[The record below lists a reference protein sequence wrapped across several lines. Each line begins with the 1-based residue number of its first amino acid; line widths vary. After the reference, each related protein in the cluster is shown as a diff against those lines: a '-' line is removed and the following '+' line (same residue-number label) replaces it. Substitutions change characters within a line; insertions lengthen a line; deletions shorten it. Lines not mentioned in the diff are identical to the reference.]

1 MVAIIQK
8 RGQRGLRDFD
18 WLLALLATGI
28 VCFGTIQIRNAQPTE
43 NFWVKQ
49 LIGLGI
55 GVVAMLLI
63 AFNDYRKLLNIAPAF
78 YIFGL
83 MLLVIVLIPGVGLRI
98 NGQRAWIKVPGIGQF
113 QPSEFVKVTTA
124 MMLARYFGRHRSGA
138 LTLKEMAVGGFILA
152 LPIFLILLE
161 HDVGSVLTYL
171 PILASV
177 LFLSAIRMRYV
188 VAAVVLGVVLLPF
201 AYWVGVK
208 TDLVKHY
215 QQERINVIL
224 DPENADR
231 RGFGY
236 NTWQSILTVG
246 EGGLL
251 GADNSEREK
260 GKGEGALLAAD
271 NSDGGKGKGGGT
283 GAHSQ
288 SSLKFLP
295 EPHTD
300 FIYAVTAGNTGFVG
314 CILVLLA
321 YGILLSR
328 LIAGAKRA
336 PDRSGMLVIMAIVG
350 GLTCQI
356 FINIGM
362 ELGLLPVIGVPL
374 PLMSAG
380 LASLIATFIAI
391 GFAISVQLRRFVN

>member
-1 MVAIIQK
+1 MHPGGVFVSPAHHLSLITHHFYKIMSAILEK
-8 RGQRGLRDFD
+8 KSLRDFD
-18 WLLALLATGI
+18 WLLALLAIGI
-28 VCFGTIQIRNAQPTE
+28 VVFGTMQIRYAQPTE
-43 NFWVKQ
+43 PYWVKQ
-49 LIGLGI
+49 LIGLSI
-55 GVVAMLLI
+55 ALVAMLAV
-63 AFNDYRKLLNIAPAF
+63 AFTDYRRLLNIAPAF

-83 MLLVIVLIPGVGLRI
+83 LLLVLVLLPHVGLKI

-124 MMLARYFGRHRSGA
+124 MMLARYFGKQRIQS
-138 LTLKEMAVGGFILA
+138 LTVKEMAIGGLILA
-152 LPIFLILLE
+152 LPLGLILLE
-161 HDVGSVLTYL
+161 PDVGSILTYL
-171 PILASV
+171 PILFVV
-177 LFLSAIRMRYV
+177 LFLSAIRLRLV
-188 VAAVVLGVVLLPF
+188 IVGLAIAVLMLPV

-208 TDLVKHY
+208 THFVKPY

-224 DPENADR
+224 DPEKADR

-251 GADNSEREK
+251 GADTSSE
-260 GKGEGALLAAD
+260 
-271 NSDGGKGKGGGT
+271 
-283 GAHSQ
+283 HSQ

-295 EPHTD
+295 EAHTD
-300 FIYAVTAGNTGFVG
+300 FIFAVLAGNTGFVG
-314 CILVLLA
+314 CIMVLLA
-321 YGILLSR
+321 YAILLSR
-328 LIAGAKRA
+328 LITGARRA
-336 PDRSGMLVIMAIVG
+336 PDRMGMLVIMAIVG
-350 GLTCQI
+350 GLMFQI